1 MKINAKG
8 TNMKLTSDIKDYL
21 FKKIESL
28 QKFLS
33 KTDETILF
41 DVEIGKI
48 SKHHKNGDVFRT
60 EINLRI
66 AGKNLRAESEMDDIF
81 ASIDMAKD
89 EMAREL
95 KTNKEKKVSLLKKG
109 GAKIKNLVKGVSDK

>member
-21 FKKIESL
+21 LKKIESL

-66 AGKNLRAESEMDDIF
+66 AGRNLRAESEMDDIF